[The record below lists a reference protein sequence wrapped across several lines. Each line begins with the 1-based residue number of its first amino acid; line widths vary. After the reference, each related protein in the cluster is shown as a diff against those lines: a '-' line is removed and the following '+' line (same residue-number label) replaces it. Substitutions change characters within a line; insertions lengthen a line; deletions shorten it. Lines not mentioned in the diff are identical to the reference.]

1 VSAPSSEAEAHA
13 AAPDAAASGAAGSGA
28 AGSGAAGS
36 GAAASG
42 AAASGA
48 AVSGAARDKKQTEAI
63 LKAFHEEDALGK
75 SYDWTLMKRLW
86 PFVRPYRLLFAMAM
100 SVVMVTAAGALAQPL
115 LMRWAIDEGVASR
128 DPSVLMKGGF
138 GVAAIVLVSQLLSF
152 AQIYAIQVVGARA
165 MADLRRV
172 IFQHLHK
179 LKVGFFDVQPVGRLV
194 TRVTNDV
201 DAILELFASG
211 ALGAFGDLIRLVG
224 IVAAMLILDAR
235 LSIIAF
241 VAVPPVVLLVRAV
254 RSRSRHAYR
263 EIRAKTARMNAT
275 MNEQVNGMAVVQA
288 YRREDAAMR
297 EFDQINT
304 DYRDANIRSVKYEAV
319 QDAAI
324 EMVSAI
330 CLASIILA
338 LGYTHT
344 SFGTLV
350 AFNAY
355 LVMFFEPI
363 SALAQRYTLLQSAMA
378 GAERVFGLL
387 DIDELDAAPC
397 GTVIDGDPGLAFE
410 LDAVDFSYKPGVPVL
425 HQVTFSAKPGQ
436 KIAVVGPTGAGK
448 TTVAS
453 LLLRL
458 YEIQSGVVRV
468 QGQDVRGIPRDE
480 LRRRFAVV
488 PQDVFLFQGSV
499 ASNIAA
505 GLEPDLERVKHTLSQ
520 IGALELFERRKGGV
534 LAEVDEHGA
543 NFSAGERQLIAFARA
558 LYRDTQLL
566 ILDEATASVDS
577 DTEAHLQRALEKLME
592 GRTSLVIAHR
602 LSTVRSADCIVVF
615 HKGRVVEQGNH
626 EALLAQGGL
635 YAKLYQLHFAPSAQ
649 SNEAS
654 APSAQSSEAS
664 APSAQSSEASAPSE
678 QSSEASAPSEQSNE
692 ASAPSKA

>member
-1 VSAPSSEAEAHA
+1 MSANGAASAPSKDAEQGRPAEGQTE
-13 AAPDAAASGAAGSGA
+13 SG
-28 AGSGAAGS
+28 
-36 GAAASG
+36 
-42 AAASGA
+42 
-48 AVSGAARDKKQTEAI
+48 RKQTEAI
-63 LKAFHEEDALGK
+63 LRAFHEEDTLGK
-75 SYDWTLMKRLW
+75 SYDWGLMKRLW
-86 PFVRPYRLLFAMAM
+86 PFVRPYRRLFFAAMA
-100 SVVMVTAAGALAQPL
+100 VVMLTAAGALAQPL
-115 LMRWAIDEGVASR
+115 VMRWAIDDGVASR
-128 DPSVLMKGGF
+128 DAGILMRGGVI
-138 GVAAIVLVSQLLSF
+138 VALIVITSQALSF
-152 AQIYAIQVVGARA
+152 FQIYTIQVVGARS

-224 IVAAMLILDAR
+224 IVVAMLILDWH
-235 LSIIAF
+235 LSLIAF
-241 VAVPPVVLLVRAV
+241 LAVPPVVLMVRAV
-254 RSRSRHAYR
+254 RKRSRSAYR

-275 MNEQVNGMAVVQA
+275 MNEQVNGMAIVQA
-288 YRREDAAMR
+288 YRREEAASR
-297 EFDQINT
+297 EFDQINA
-304 DYRDANIRSVKYEAV
+304 DYRDANIRSVKYEAI

-324 EMVSAI
+324 EMVSAV

-338 LGYTHT
+338 LGYRQS

-387 DIDELDAAPC
+387 DVEEVDAAPASD
-397 GTVIDGDPGLAFE
+397 VSDGDPKLAFE
-410 LDAVDFSYKPGVPVL
+410 LDRVDFEYKPGVPVL
-425 HQVTFSAKPGQ
+425 KQVSFSARPGE

-458 YEIQSGVVRV
+458 YELKAGVVRV
-468 QGQDVRGIPRDE
+468 NGDDVRGISRDE
-480 LRRRFAVV
+480 LRKRFAVV
-488 PQDVFLFQGSV
+488 PQDVFLFQGTV

-505 GLEPDLERVKHTLSQ
+505 GLEPDIERVKATLRQ
-520 IGALELFERRKGGV
+520 IDALDLFERRKGGV

-558 LYRDTQLL
+558 LYRDTELL

-577 DTEAHLQRALEKLME
+577 DTEARLQRALERLMA
-592 GRTSLVIAHR
+592 GRTALIIAHR
-602 LSTVRSADCIVVF
+602 LSTVRAADRIVVF

-626 EALLAQGGL
+626 EELLALGGL
-635 YAKLYQLHFAPSAQ
+635 YAKLYQLHFAGESERGGEQGAERSSEPSANGGER
-649 SNEAS
+649 SLEPGA
-654 APSAQSSEAS
+654 SEAGGNGGAAGRARGGEGEHPVTS
-664 APSAQSSEASAPSE
+664 GDLSEVTEGCPDSSSVRM
-678 QSSEASAPSEQSNE
+678 
-692 ASAPSKA
+692 